1 MSTLGS
7 SQIPEATG
15 EFGSP
20 QRSAEDGQPVVDN
33 SSQILK
39 ARIALLA
46 TAIGG
51 PDHSSEVDPPP
62 YVIGDDCL
70 ACLKDLKRW
79 FKLVDDKQ
87 SRWDVAAAA
96 AQYNILTEDL
106 LPILINWDKAH
117 CDAIKKAKKKGG
129 TPEDY
134 LGNKSY
140 HHKIALNALQ
150 LMVLMTWP
158 LILTDQSTQNQ
169 VAHYS
174 ELKKS
179 QVKYKKAILSVE
191 NGRVLRS
198 AIRLAVEVIKT
209 EKRLRTPKDNVVLRL
224 VLNFFRNIVAIEPS
238 DLTISS
244 KKSLSKGINSTDML
258 PPSVS
263 RDDISLSAVVGAFQT
278 NKVFK
283 FLLTLSS
290 SINQEFDAAFINVPL
305 LELIFFL
312 IKNASHSTF
321 FPAGGKIS
329 SKPNQKNEGLGQ
341 TQVGSELSRLLKK
354 EREMK
359 KTVVRNTSTRHSR
372 FGSLLSIQTSEHQR
386 LTVSGGQNIL
396 DGDFALQKMDS
407 RKKWNKR
414 SVMKD
419 EHVEG
424 LASNFLNFNE
434 EARYW
439 DNATALVLKEFV
451 DDFIEVGFNSLLRSV
466 TDYFTTE
473 EDKMVVVHQIQYLLF
488 YSWFLKYQRLAKQS
502 DPKLNFQP
510 VMFALRDTACIL
522 VSQILRKAVE
532 QKVWAVVHAGM
543 IAFNEIMSTLA
554 TMGPEDEDIAQYVK
568 GQILQEE
575 RIKLLSS
582 LPRTASNHSTSYIR
596 SCVSLVHTLLRM
608 LESDSIES
616 KESQESN
623 KNAKDRDGTFS
634 LIEAERIAE
643 EEGIEIEDALE
654 IMEQRFRKA
663 SLDYNKVQRAFSVET
678 TVKTYISFLQ
688 RFRDLED
695 GDIKKAIQFLYR
707 VFAGV
712 KEESLLYR
720 IDFMILLKDLL
731 GPTGLSMASRSR
743 KHVVKFADFYMARF
757 KERLKASPSW
767 FVSILFPTIHDREAG
782 HYQKYGEKLMANQN
796 QIVLPSSKFIEAE
809 ELIGLSASALLDFKF
824 GVLVSSLIDNEK
836 RECVEALKQALTRTC
851 DVLKSWLLNEVS
863 RGDEFGHNSKEFFEP
878 EDAFVKSSTYRDPD
892 FRALLQLCGYEVPQN
907 VKGKCVLIP
916 STPIPEIESSIT
928 LLVKYLTNAFDTP
941 NGLPSSSYLTRPNTQ
956 GAEDD
961 SYYFTNDGI
970 QTEAEQDDTGNQDQ
984 YFKALESDALTNNLH
999 STRGVALKKRKK
1011 ATRKDN
1017 TKPKT
1022 NKQNSNPR
1030 KSEREPS
1037 TNSEPSNKRQ
1047 NITSAEYIS
1056 DSDDSSDESMHSIF
1070 YENEM
1075 YMRFLLDKH
1084 GGLLPPDKF
1093 ALFSVFSNERIK
1105 NGGLTTNDYSSLFGG
1120 PIPSLEG
1127 LKRSEGLEAPQT
1139 VSGKI
1144 NNDLHDRE
1152 VPRLPANQQKHLHGS
1167 SPTGSEVIQP
1177 LSNHPLFS
1185 DASDKDDE
1193 EVSKTPAQTRKR
1205 QRVMFEDDD
1214 E

>member
-1 MSTLGS
+1 MSPIDS
-7 SQIPEATG
+7 SQIPETAG
-15 EFGSP
+15 ENGGP
-20 QRSAEDGQPVVDN
+20 ERAAEDGQPAVDN
-33 SSQILK
+33 PSQILK
-39 ARIALLA
+39 ARIALLS

-51 PDHSSEVDPPP
+51 PDHSSEADPPP

-96 AQYNILTEDL
+96 AQYNILTDDL

-134 LGNKSY
+134 LANKSY

-179 QVKYKKAILSVE
+179 QVKYKKAILSAE

-209 EKRLRTPKDNVVLRL
+209 EKRLRTPRDNVVLRL

-263 RDDISLSAVVGAFQT
+263 KDDVSLSAVVGAFQR
-278 NKVFK
+278 NKVFN

-305 LELIFFL
+305 LELMFFL
-312 IKNASHSTF
+312 IKNTSHSTF
-321 FPAGGKIS
+321 FSADNRTS
-329 SKPNQKNEGLGQ
+329 NKPNQRHEERGQ

-354 EREMK
+354 EHEMK
-359 KTVVRNTSTRHSR
+359 KTVVRNTSARHSR

-386 LTVSGGQNIL
+386 LTISGGHNIL

-419 EHVEG
+419 EHIEG

-434 EARYW
+434 EAGYW
-439 DNATALVLKEFV
+439 DKATAVILKEFV

-488 YSWFLKYQRLAKQS
+488 YSWFLKYQRLAKQR

-510 VMFALRDTACIL
+510 VLFALRDTACIL

-532 QKVWAVVHAGM
+532 QKIWAVVHAGM
-543 IAFNEIMSTLA
+543 IAFNEIMSTLVI
-554 TMGPEDEDIAQYVK
+554 MGPEDEDIAQFVK

-596 SCVSLVHTLLRM
+596 SCVSLVHTLLKM
-608 LESDSIES
+608 VESDSAAND
-616 KESQESN
+616 KETQESN
-623 KNAKDRDGTFS
+623 KSARDEGSNFS

-643 EEGIEIEDALE
+643 EEGIEVEEALE
-654 IMEQRFRKA
+654 IMEQRFRRA
-663 SLDYNKVQRAFSVET
+663 SLDYNKVQKAFSVET
-678 TVKTYISFLQ
+678 TVRTYISFLQ

-695 GDIKKAIQFLYR
+695 ADIKMAIQFLYR
-707 VFAGV
+707 VFALV

-720 IDFMILLKDLL
+720 IDFMVLLKDLL

-743 KHVVKFADFYMARF
+743 KHVVKFADFYMVRL

-767 FVSILFPTIHDREAG
+767 FVSILFPTIHEREAG
-782 HYQKYGEKLMANQN
+782 HYQKYGEKLMAHQG
-796 QIVLPSSKFIEAE
+796 QSVLTPSKFIEAQE
-809 ELIGLSASALLDFKF
+809 FIGLSASALLDFKF

-836 RECVEALKQALTRTC
+836 RECVEVLKKSLMDSC

-863 RGDEFGHNSKEFFEP
+863 RGDEVGQSSKELFDP
-878 EDAFVKSSTYRDPD
+878 EDASVKRSIYRDPD
-892 FRALLQLCGYEVPQN
+892 FRALLQLCGYEIPQN
-907 VKGKCVLIP
+907 IKAKCVLIS
-916 STPIPEIESSIT
+916 STPIPELESSVN

-941 NGLPSSSYLTRPNTQ
+941 NGLPSYSYLIRPNAQ
-956 GAEDD
+956 GFEDH
-961 SYYFTNDGI
+961 SHYFINDDARIESEG
-970 QTEAEQDDTGNQDQ
+970 EDTSNQDQ
-984 YFKALESDALTNNLH
+984 YFKALETEALAKNLH
-999 STRGVALKKRKK
+999 SSKGVALKKRKK

-1017 TKPKT
+1017 ANSKT
-1022 NKQNSNPR
+1022 TRQSSNPR
-1030 KSEREPS
+1030 QSAKKSTTDPEP
-1037 TNSEPSNKRQ
+1037 PNKRQ

-1056 DSDDSSDESMHSIF
+1056 DSDDSGDESMHSLF

-1084 GGLLPPDKF
+1084 EGQLPPDKF
-1093 ALFSVFSNERIK
+1093 ALFSIFSNERIR
-1105 NGGLTTNDYSSLFGG
+1105 NGGLTNNDYSSLFDG
-1120 PIPSLEG
+1120 PVPSLDG
-1127 LKRSEGLEAPQT
+1127 LKRSENSEASQSISNSAFQDNELPNLLVNQ
-1139 VSGKI
+1139 G
-1144 NNDLHDRE
+1144 RP
-1152 VPRLPANQQKHLHGS
+1152 PRDS
-1167 SPTGSEVIQP
+1167 TPTDSDITPP

-1185 DASDKDDE
+1185 NASDNDNE
-1193 EVSKTPAQTRKR
+1193 EATEAPAQSRKR
-1205 QRVMFEDDD
+1205 QRVMIEDDD
-1214 E
+1214 D